1 MRTRSDTSAPKAT
14 SAAHRDTAM
23 AAISGRDGGMT
34 LRGIPIQAYVDNS
47 PRMAA
52 QRLALA
58 GMSLSPLGKPPGSH
72 PPAAQRRAG
81 RSSTTAGAAPR
92 GPVVQRRYIQTAG
105 LELEMKGARV
115 ERFPEKEEPKE
126 GLSEEGMAQFG
137 THQKIVDAGSWWLE
151 IDSCNPEIVTAP
163 TASQSNLFSGLAS
176 GVKLLQDLQKCAQA
190 YHRWEKA
197 KKDSSE
203 AVDASEDYHHFKGT
217 LPDNALIRETPDHQY
232 IAKPQITFSIQTAKL
247 GNFVTDLQG
256 PNIGTPGLQRN
267 TKLLGHDKAGQPINQ
282 YSFSAITHW
291 PRMNGDVRARA
302 TRSHPL
308 WATDRGQA
316 CLTLVEE
323 ASPGA
328 GGLAIMSFLQF
339 LFAAKQQ
346 AQADTMQYYKARYS
360 VMPRVPLSALYDEL
374 PKLDK
379 ARYVEIMEHWLAAI
393 EQFNSGKDQK
403 DAYPD
408 SIQDASKTSKI
419 TIAAAVRSVYTTGD
433 RRDKTIT
440 HEDGREEKR
449 KVDLISSD
457 DIASTV
463 NVGASVGAL
472 QLPEGSAGVFELR
485 GMPYINISNLED
497 VKKLYLDTINS
508 YGGMA

>member
-1 MRTRSDTSAPKAT
+1 MAGCHRPELGNADRAT
-14 SAAHRDTAM
+14 SAWLDQTSVIRWSIESAHLYISDSFQGAVYRIDGVARCAPASSSRRD
-23 AAISGRDGGMT
+23 
-34 LRGIPIQAYVDNS
+34 
-47 PRMAA
+47 
-52 QRLALA
+52 
-58 GMSLSPLGKPPGSH
+58 
-72 PPAAQRRAG
+72 
-81 RSSTTAGAAPR
+81 
-92 GPVVQRRYIQTAG
+92 IQTAG

-115 ERFPEKEEPKE
+115 ERFPEDEEPKE
-126 GLSEEGMAQFG
+126 GLSEEDMAEFG

-163 TASQSNLFSGLAS
+163 TASQSDLFSGLAS
-176 GVKLLQDLQKCAQA
+176 GVKLLQDLQKCGEA
-190 YHRWEKA
+190 YHRWTNAEE
-197 KKDSSE
+197 DSSE
-203 AVDASEDYHHFKGT
+203 KEDASNDYHRFKGT

-247 GNFVTDLQG
+247 GSFVSALHG
-256 PNIGTPGLQRN
+256 SNMNTPGLQRN
-267 TKLLGHDKAGQPINQ
+267 TTVVNHAESGQSSNK

-302 TRSHPL
+302 APSHPL
-308 WATDRGQA
+308 WTTDQGKVCLDLVATA
-316 CLTLVEE
+316 T
-323 ASPGA
+323 PGA
-328 GGLAIMSFLQF
+328 GGLALMSFLQF

-346 AQADTMQYYKARYS
+346 AQEDTMQYYKARYS

-374 PKLDK
+374 PEIDK
-379 ARYVEIMEHWLAAI
+379 VQYAKIMESWLTAI
-393 EQFNSGKDQK
+393 EQFNAGKDQK
-403 DAYPD
+403 EAYPD

-440 HEDGREEKR
+440 HENGEEETR

-472 QLPEGSAGVFELR
+472 LLPKGSSGVFELR
-485 GMPYINISNLED
+485 GMPYINISNFED